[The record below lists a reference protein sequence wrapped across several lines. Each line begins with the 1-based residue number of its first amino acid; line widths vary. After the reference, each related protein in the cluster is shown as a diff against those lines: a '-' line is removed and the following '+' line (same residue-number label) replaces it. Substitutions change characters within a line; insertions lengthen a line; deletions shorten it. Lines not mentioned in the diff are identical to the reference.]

1 MVASLFFTI
10 HTLILCRVWY
20 LGSSGIVM
28 IYTANNWFTL
38 NLDSTGQSVTF
49 QTGSA
54 ATCYDFDVD
63 HEGITLVFNV
73 AENQQ

>member
-1 MVASLFFTI
+1 
-10 HTLILCRVWY
+10 
-20 LGSSGIVM
+20 M